1 MTKSSLFKLVE
12 TVTSA
17 PGYTR
22 NVGTR
27 VLMAEAGHV
36 DLALDRR
43 PDLLQ
48 FNGFFHGGV
57 VAGLADHA
65 AGGAVTTAMPKGRFA
80 VTVCLQVNFL
90 APAKGEM
97 LIARAKAI
105 QAGSTIGV
113 AQVDVISLA
122 DGVETPCAVA
132 TVTLRAVD
140 MPARLAEHDP
150 ENRVAV
156 FP

>member
-12 TVTSA
+12 AVTSA

-27 VLMAEAGHV
+27 VLAAEAGYV
-36 DLALDRR
+36 ELALDRR

-48 FNGFFHGGV
+48 VNDFFHGGV
-57 VAGLADHA
+57 IAGLADHA
-65 AGGAVTTAMPKGRFA
+65 AGGAVTTAMPKDRFA

-90 APAKGEM
+90 APANGET

-113 AQVDVISLA
+113 AQVNVVSLA
-122 DGVETPCAVA
+122 GGVETPCAVA

-140 MPARLAEHDP
+140 MPS
-150 ENRVAV
+150 RVAAAKGS
-156 FP
+156 PP